1 MSKSSTFAALI
12 FQEERFRGRL
22 MDDEERIQFRL
33 QSRKLEGHT
42 DVDPRT
48 SKPAQKAHKS
58 KTDGNR

>member
-33 QSRKLEGHT
+33 QSRKLNTQTTAPEE
-42 DVDPRT
+42 
-48 SKPAQKAHKS
+48 HKT
-58 KTDGNR
+58 KHNGNDSRKQERK